1 MNEKNL
7 PDDIASKSLN
17 ELTDLA
23 DEIIKNLENRN
34 NLENTSE
41 DYANLLKI
49 NRLIEKKFQKNFKE
63 ISDKTIFKIK
73 DIKSNKNAKSTGRKS
88 GAKDSAERAAA
99 EKKETFGQRFA
110 KERKAAK
117 KRGDELTHV
126 FTYKGKKYSTRNEKE
141 EATSSISQN
150 TSNKKNR

>member
-73 DIKSNKNAKSTGRKS
+73 DIKLNKNAKKV
-88 GAKDSAERAAA
+88 K
-99 EKKETFGQRFA
+99 
-110 KERKAAK
+110 
-117 KRGDELTHV
+117 
-126 FTYKGKKYSTRNEKE
+126 
-141 EATSSISQN
+141 
-150 TSNKKNR
+150 

>member
-23 DEIIKNLENRN
+23 DEIIRNLENRN
-34 NLENTSE
+34 NLESTSE
-41 DYANLLKI
+41 DYTNFLKI

-73 DIKSNKNAKSTGRKS
+73 NIKSNKNAKKI
-88 GAKDSAERAAA
+88 K
-99 EKKETFGQRFA
+99 
-110 KERKAAK
+110 
-117 KRGDELTHV
+117 
-126 FTYKGKKYSTRNEKE
+126 
-141 EATSSISQN
+141 
-150 TSNKKNR
+150 

>member
-7 PDDIASKSLN
+7 PDDITSKSLN

-41 DYANLLKI
+41 EYANLLKI

-73 DIKSNKNAKSTGRKS
+73 DIKSNKNAKKV
-88 GAKDSAERAAA
+88 K
-99 EKKETFGQRFA
+99 
-110 KERKAAK
+110 
-117 KRGDELTHV
+117 
-126 FTYKGKKYSTRNEKE
+126 
-141 EATSSISQN
+141 
-150 TSNKKNR
+150 

>member
-34 NLENTSE
+34 NLENASE

-63 ISDKTIFKIK
+63 ISDKTNFKIK
-73 DIKSNKNAKSTGRKS
+73 DIKSNKNAKKV
-88 GAKDSAERAAA
+88 K
-99 EKKETFGQRFA
+99 
-110 KERKAAK
+110 
-117 KRGDELTHV
+117 
-126 FTYKGKKYSTRNEKE
+126 
-141 EATSSISQN
+141 
-150 TSNKKNR
+150 

>member
-23 DEIIKNLENRN
+23 DEIIENLENEN
-34 NLENTSE
+34 NLESTSE

-73 DIKSNKNAKSTGRKS
+73 DIKSNKNAKKV
-88 GAKDSAERAAA
+88 K
-99 EKKETFGQRFA
+99 
-110 KERKAAK
+110 
-117 KRGDELTHV
+117 
-126 FTYKGKKYSTRNEKE
+126 
-141 EATSSISQN
+141 
-150 TSNKKNR
+150 

>member
-7 PDDIASKSLN
+7 PDDIVSKSLT

-49 NRLIEKKFQKNFKE
+49 NRLIEKKFQKNLKE
-63 ISDKTIFKIK
+63 ISDKTNLKIK
-73 DIKSNKNAKSTGRKS
+73 NIKLNKNAKKV
-88 GAKDSAERAAA
+88 K
-99 EKKETFGQRFA
+99 
-110 KERKAAK
+110 
-117 KRGDELTHV
+117 
-126 FTYKGKKYSTRNEKE
+126 
-141 EATSSISQN
+141 
-150 TSNKKNR
+150 

>member
-34 NLENTSE
+34 NLETTSE

-63 ISDKTIFKIK
+63 ISNKTIFKIK
-73 DIKSNKNAKSTGRKS
+73 DIKSNKNAKKV
-88 GAKDSAERAAA
+88 K
-99 EKKETFGQRFA
+99 
-110 KERKAAK
+110 
-117 KRGDELTHV
+117 
-126 FTYKGKKYSTRNEKE
+126 
-141 EATSSISQN
+141 
-150 TSNKKNR
+150 

>member
-7 PDDIASKSLN
+7 PDDIALKSLN

-73 DIKSNKNAKSTGRKS
+73 DIKSNKNAKKV
-88 GAKDSAERAAA
+88 K
-99 EKKETFGQRFA
+99 
-110 KERKAAK
+110 
-117 KRGDELTHV
+117 
-126 FTYKGKKYSTRNEKE
+126 
-141 EATSSISQN
+141 
-150 TSNKKNR
+150 

>member
-7 PDDIASKSLN
+7 PDDITSKSLN

-23 DEIIKNLENRN
+23 DEIIKNLENEN

-41 DYANLLKI
+41 DYSNLLKI

-73 DIKSNKNAKSTGRKS
+73 DIKSNKNAKKI
-88 GAKDSAERAAA
+88 K
-99 EKKETFGQRFA
+99 
-110 KERKAAK
+110 
-117 KRGDELTHV
+117 
-126 FTYKGKKYSTRNEKE
+126 
-141 EATSSISQN
+141 
-150 TSNKKNR
+150 

>member
-49 NRLIEKKFQKNFKE
+49 NKLIEKKFKKNFKE

-73 DIKSNKNAKSTGRKS
+73 DIKSNKNAKKV
-88 GAKDSAERAAA
+88 K
-99 EKKETFGQRFA
+99 
-110 KERKAAK
+110 
-117 KRGDELTHV
+117 
-126 FTYKGKKYSTRNEKE
+126 
-141 EATSSISQN
+141 
-150 TSNKKNR
+150 

>member
-7 PDDIASKSLN
+7 PDDIVSKSLN

-41 DYANLLKI
+41 EYANLLKI

-63 ISDKTIFKIK
+63 ISDKTISKIK
-73 DIKSNKNAKSTGRKS
+73 DIKSNKNAKKV
-88 GAKDSAERAAA
+88 K
-99 EKKETFGQRFA
+99 
-110 KERKAAK
+110 
-117 KRGDELTHV
+117 
-126 FTYKGKKYSTRNEKE
+126 
-141 EATSSISQN
+141 
-150 TSNKKNR
+150 

>member
-1 MNEKNL
+1 MIEKNL

-49 NRLIEKKFQKNFKE
+49 NRLIEKKFQKSFKE

-73 DIKSNKNAKSTGRKS
+73 DIKSNKNAKKV
-88 GAKDSAERAAA
+88 K
-99 EKKETFGQRFA
+99 
-110 KERKAAK
+110 
-117 KRGDELTHV
+117 
-126 FTYKGKKYSTRNEKE
+126 
-141 EATSSISQN
+141 
-150 TSNKKNR
+150 

>member
-23 DEIIKNLENRN
+23 DEIIKNLENEN

-41 DYANLLKI
+41 DYTNLLKI

-63 ISDKTIFKIK
+63 ISDKTNFKIK
-73 DIKSNKNAKSTGRKS
+73 DIKSNKNAKKV
-88 GAKDSAERAAA
+88 K
-99 EKKETFGQRFA
+99 
-110 KERKAAK
+110 
-117 KRGDELTHV
+117 
-126 FTYKGKKYSTRNEKE
+126 
-141 EATSSISQN
+141 
-150 TSNKKNR
+150 

>member
-41 DYANLLKI
+41 DYAKLLKI
-49 NRLIEKKFQKNFKE
+49 NRIVCANVDGWVHWLYGGY
-63 ISDKTIFKIK
+63 SWSIF
-73 DIKSNKNAKSTGRKS
+73 TWR
-88 GAKDSAERAAA
+88 
-99 EKKETFGQRFA
+99 
-110 KERKAAK
+110 
-117 KRGDELTHV
+117 
-126 FTYKGKKYSTRNEKE
+126 
-141 EATSSISQN
+141 ISQW
-150 TSNKKNR
+150 